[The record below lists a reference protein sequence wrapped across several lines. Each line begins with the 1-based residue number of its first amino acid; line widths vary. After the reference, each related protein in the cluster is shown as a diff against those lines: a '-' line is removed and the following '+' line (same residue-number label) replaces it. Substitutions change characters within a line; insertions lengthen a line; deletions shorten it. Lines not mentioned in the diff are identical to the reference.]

1 MLKRNVQGKVFI
13 SLTVEKD
20 GSLSD
25 IKAVRDIGFGAAE
38 EAIRVLKLSPKWEP
52 GYQNGQRV
60 RVRYTLPIN
69 FAIVS
74 TPPVKDTTT
83 DVTMS
88 NKEIAEPSNKPLYSK
103 IRDTSKASGTTLIG
117 LDTQMNPLYIVD
129 GKEVPTLD
137 NVNSETI
144 ESISVLKKRSD
155 EELYAAMYSK
165 KALNGVVLIKTKG
178 AVQKQTP
185 AH

>member
-1 MLKRNVQGKVFI
+1 
-13 SLTVEKD
+13 
-20 GSLSD
+20 
-25 IKAVRDIGFGAAE
+25 
-38 EAIRVLKLSPKWEP
+38 
-52 GYQNGQRV
+52 
-60 RVRYTLPIN
+60 
-69 FAIVS
+69 
-74 TPPVKDTTT
+74 
-83 DVTMS
+83 MS